1 MMGMIAGIIGIIFG
15 FMLLINGF
23 AAIRRPLSVLTQ
35 NDPIGKRILAAR
47 GENFTRIA
55 YRVYGAMFVALGM
68 IMTYLSINMLK
79 G

>member
-1 MMGMIAGIIGIIFG
+1 MMSMIAGIIGIIFG

-68 IMTYLSINMLK
+68 IVTYLSINMLK